1 MSKVMKYSILIVLIV
16 VFIGGGVFLYLKKDG
31 YQIIFN
37 SNGGSRVETI
47 TTGLL
52 NTIDKPDDPTKEGY
66 TFAGWYLNDE
76 KFSFDTKL
84 RENITLT
91 AHWEEEEVPTY
102 TLRFDALGG
111 SEIED
116 MTVQEGSILED
127 VPVPEKEGYLFTS
140 WYYHNKE
147 FDFSKEISSN
157 MTFVA
162 KYEKDSDVVRVRIR
176 YNNGSE
182 DLEKKIKVGSVLT
195 KLDEPSR
202 EGYKFVGWYLG
213 DEEYHFTESISKDI
227 TLEARWEEIE

>member
-1 MSKVMKYSILIVLIV
+1 MAKGVKYSILIILMVAV
-16 VFIGGGVFLYLKKDG
+16 VGGGVFLYLNKDG
-31 YQIIFN
+31 YLVTFN
-37 SNGGSRVETI
+37 SNGGSRVDAI
-47 TTGLL
+47 KTGLL
-52 NTIDKPDDPTKEGY
+52 NMIDKPDDPIKDGY
-66 TFAGWYLNDE
+66 TFAGWYLDDE

-84 RENITLT
+84 EENITLT
-91 AHWEEEEVPTY
+91 AHWVKEEVPSF
-102 TLRFDALGG
+102 TLKFETLGG

-116 MTVQEGSILED
+116 ITVQEGSILED

-176 YNNGSE
+176 YNNGLE

-195 KLDEPSR
+195 KLEEPSR

-213 DEEYHFTESISKDI
+213 EEEYHFTESISKDI